1 MRNHTHTGYGCAT
14 CGGRLLVDR
23 ILVESVDVR
32 LADSVPSPS
41 TLPALYR
48 SGRDASG
55 PERLCRPGIGLD
67 RCGYVAAAFAR
78 GGWWLAGTG
87 RPGRPDAS
95 GLARGG
101 ACMARREPQN
111 LDARGA
117 I

>member
-1 MRNHTHTGYGCAT
+1 MRNRANSADGCAT

-32 LADSVPSPS
+32 LADSVSSPS

-48 SGRDASG
+48 SGGYASG
-55 PERLCRPGIGLD
+55 PERLCRPGIGPD

-78 GGWWLAGTG
+78 GGGWLAGTG
-87 RPGRPDAS
+87 RPSRPDAS

-101 ACMARREPQN
+101 IGMARREPQN